1 MSDEL
6 LKYSSDDSGY
16 DIINVFIDNVDDA
29 VSFSEN
35 QHMSDLPIMFTSS
48 DEVALKTALLLYQGT
63 AFVDSSMN
71 IDESILKKAAK
82 KYGSI
87 IY

>member
-16 DIINVFIDNVDDA
+16 DIINIFIDNVDDA